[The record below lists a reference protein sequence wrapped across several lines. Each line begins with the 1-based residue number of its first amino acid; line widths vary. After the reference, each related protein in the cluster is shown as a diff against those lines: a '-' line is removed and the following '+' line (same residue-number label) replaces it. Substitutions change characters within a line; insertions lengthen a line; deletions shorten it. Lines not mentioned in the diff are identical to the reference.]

1 MLTSQ
6 AFKSRNG
13 QYYTLRLTNNSVQL
27 NSLKAESF
35 SDINAATQFVHSLQ
49 VPLFFWEN
57 LAQGNT
63 FFSFSNWKNANPWA
77 SIEDYI
83 AQTLVQGSVQAYETA
98 SISELTQSRQAR
110 SFKDSSGKSFE
121 LQPATA
127 LLVDATAEV
136 KPVNDNASAIKILQD
151 LDITAQSAESIN
163 ASLNLSANSGTSIEV
178 LTSALVKGD
187 IVLTQQAEAPKP
199 ESTGDFVDAVFQA
212 AKTAEE
218 PPPPAE
224 DTSSSPAESK
234 NSSAPQEN
242 TSKEPTVRDDK
253 TTADV
258 LTKAAEDGTPFCEE
272 CEKAK
277 EDKKAA

>member
-57 LAQGNT
+57 LAQSNT
-63 FFSFSNWKNANPWA
+63 FFSYSNWKSTNPWA
-77 SIEDYI
+77 GIEDYI

-224 DTSSSPAESK
+224 DTYSSPAESK